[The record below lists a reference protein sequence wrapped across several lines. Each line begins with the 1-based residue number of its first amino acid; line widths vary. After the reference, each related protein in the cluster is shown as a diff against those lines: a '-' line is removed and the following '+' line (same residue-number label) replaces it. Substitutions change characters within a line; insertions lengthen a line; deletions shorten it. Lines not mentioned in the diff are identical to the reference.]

1 MTLFSVVVA
10 LPLPKLTPTNVLA
23 SSLVMSWQGSR
34 SVATAVGSGVPLAS
48 SDAGADDGAG
58 DALGAGAWIGGGLA
72 LTMAAA
78 ICGRRRRAGARAAG
92 DRERG
97 DEGEGARLA
106 PANDPNLGHGLV
118 PPGVTASDAREE
130 RDGLGDPV
138 DGEVRALV
146 QLADQPFVAGREQRE
161 HHLIDRHE
169 DRTDVLD
176 RVALVRHRPR
186 RRLEARQG
194 GDERGEVD
202 ARPVA
207 LDQEGRERGWIA
219 RSVHAADD
227 GRRAPPDE
235 RGDYPDQSV
244 VGAFRIHRHQ
254 GPELGPRVDAELL
267 VDPAEDVADG
277 LGGEERALGDLA
289 AGEA

>member
-1 MTLFSVVVA
+1 MTLFSVVGRLALAEVDADERARVVA
-10 LPLPKLTPTNVLA
+10 RDELA
-23 SSLVMSWQGSR
+23 GVEVGRDGRGFGGSAR
-34 SVATAVGSGVPLAS
+34 LLGCGGRRRLGRRARRGGLDRRRAGVH
-48 SDAGADDGAG
+48 D
-58 DALGAGAWIGGGLA
+58 GGGDL
-72 LTMAAA
+72 
-78 ICGRRRRAGARAAG
+78 GRRRRAGARAAG

-161 HHLIDRHE
+161 HDLIDRHE
-169 DRTDVLD
+169 DRADVLD
-176 RVALVRHRPR
+176 RVALVGHRPR
-186 RRLEARQG
+186 RRLEPREC

-207 LDQEGRERGWIA
+207 LDEEGRERGLGRAVGPW
-219 RSVHAADD
+219 RRRWPRAAS
-227 GRRAPPDE
+227 RE

-244 VGAFRIHRHQ
+244 GGRLSAMSA
-254 GPELGPRVDAELL
+254 PDAISAPSSAREWM
-267 VDPAEDVADG
+267 PSFS
-277 LGGEERALGDLA
+277 
-289 AGEA
+289 

>member
-1 MTLFSVVVA
+1 MTLFSVVGRLALAEVHADERARVVA
-10 LPLPKLTPTNVLA
+10 RDELA
-23 SSLVMSWQGSR
+23 GVEVGHDGRGFGGSAR
-34 SVATAVGSGVPLAS
+34 LLGCGGRRRLGRRARRGGLDRRRAGVH
-48 SDAGADDGAG
+48 D
-58 DALGAGAWIGGGLA
+58 GGGDL
-72 LTMAAA
+72 
-78 ICGRRRRAGARAAG
+78 GRRRRAGARAAG

-130 RDGLGDPV
+130 RDRLGDPV

-176 RVALVRHRPR
+176 RVALVGHRPR
-186 RRLEARQG
+186 RRLETREC

-219 RSVHAADD
+219 RSVHAPTMPAGLPRRK
-227 GRRAPPDE
+227 GRLPR
-235 RGDYPDQSV
+235 SV
-244 VGAFRIHRHQ
+244 GGWRLRIRRHQ

-267 VDPAEDVADG
+267 VDAAEDVADG
-277 LGGEERALGDLA
+277 LRGEERALGDLA